1 MYPYSPIPAIIEDL
15 YPYLVNIPDREQWPE
30 YLQDNPAKAHG
41 VYGFYQG
48 LRLGLQLAAAGLE
61 VI

>member
-1 MYPYSPIPAIIEDL
+1 MYQPIPAVIEDL
-15 YPYLVNIPDREQWPE
+15 YPYVVHIPDSEQWPE
-30 YLQDNPAKAHG
+30 HLQGNPQKAHG

-48 LRLGLQLAAAGLE
+48 LRLGLQIAAAGLE